1 MMDDR
6 PRKFI
11 PLSVATPRP
20 ADRGALRAAVVQVV
34 RHLVVASVPE
44 PERSPWFDTGRG
56 LLEEAGWGLDELY
69 AASSPG
75 PARDRLF
82 AVLDLAG
89 DEP

>member
-6 PRKFI
+6 PRRLI
-11 PLSVATPRP
+11 PLSVATSRP
-20 ADRGALRAAVVQVV
+20 TDRGALRAAVLQVV
-34 RHLVVASVPE
+34 GHLVVARVPE
-44 PERSPWFDTGRG
+44 PERSPWFDTARG

-75 PARDRLF
+75 PARDRLLD
-82 AVLDLAG
+82 ALDLAG